1 MYIWIHSPVVD
12 FNDMKK
18 AEFEVTRGKLKVKA
32 NLTNNL
38 DGTFTGS
45 VSMGQFIDSGGPGPG
60 GPGPGGHKRPGSDEV
75 KLKKLKIED
84 RSGAKYEIKNV
95 TLTVE
100 P

>member
-1 MYIWIHSPVVD
+1 
-12 FNDMKK
+12 
-18 AEFEVTRGKLKVKA
+18 
-32 NLTNNL
+32 
-38 DGTFTGS
+38 
-45 VSMGQFIDSGGPGPG
+45 MGQFIDSGGPGPG